1 MLQNQSH
8 VVSTAARSIYDYHD
22 DISDDSY
29 SHAAETDTENVEPE
43 FARSHDGSAAHIQS
57 CMYCLRESQSV
68 CTNTT
73 QVTSDAENIFPES
86 LYNSDSLSSIPEEP
100 AHKRTFTES
109 DIHAWLACDSAE
121 DMIPQAQ
128 PQYVI
133 LQEIRDWEME
143 STDYD
148 NIESTEEVGPDPVTC
163 NALTILTMYNSTQE
177 FPELFPEDKPTELPT
192 VRYTMQIMR
201 HRIEVMSDSHW
212 SP

>member
-1 MLQNQSH
+1 
-8 VVSTAARSIYDYHD
+8 
-22 DISDDSY
+22 
-29 SHAAETDTENVEPE
+29 
-43 FARSHDGSAAHIQS
+43 
-57 CMYCLRESQSV
+57 MYCLRESQSV

-86 LYNSDSLSSIPEEP
+86 LYNSASLSSIPEEP

-133 LQEIRDWEME
+133 LQQIRDWEME